1 MAMKIRLARGGSKK
15 RPFYRIVAADSRMPR
30 DGRYIERLGT
40 YNPLLPKN
48 SDERVKMNVER
59 IQYWLSEGAQVTDR
73 VSRFL
78 EAAGILGK
86 KTRNN
91 PQKALPG
98 QKAKDRAEEKL
109 AKDNAEETVAEAAPA
124 DEAPAEETV
133 AEAAPADEAP
143 AEETVAEAPP
153 ADEAPA
159 EETVAEAAPADEAPA
174 EEAKG

>member
-1 MAMKIRLARGGSKK
+1 MKIRLARGGSKK

-159 EETVAEAAPADEAPA
+159 EETVAEAPPADEAPA